1 MSEAAS
7 ASEFDFLHVI
17 YVIGCLI
24 GSRYQHRGHG
34 RPEATGS
41 TVLVWFPP
49 HCCRVNASSVSCV
62 QAKSILKTL
71 DARSAARLSID
82 STHHTFKCVRGLA
95 GVVAAAIYN
104 CPAASSSS
112 LLFPSLARL
121 SYVIDEGI
129 CFMTLS
135 VKPYPQRLAFS
146 FLDEIRAGFL
156 DELHK
161 DHGDA

>member
-1 MSEAAS
+1 M
-7 ASEFDFLHVI
+7 
-17 YVIGCLI
+17 
-24 GSRYQHRGHG
+24 
-34 RPEATGS
+34 
-41 TVLVWFPP
+41 
-49 HCCRVNASSVSCV
+49 

-82 STHHTFKCVRGLA
+82 STHHTFKCVRGLLA
-95 GVVAAAIYN
+95 AAVVAR
-104 CPAASSSS
+104 
-112 LLFPSLARL
+112 LPSLTAFVFPLHVRH

-135 VKPYPQRLAFS
+135 AKPYPQRLAFS